1 MQAARG
7 VYAPSKQRTWS
18 SPKSLPARFL
28 SQRSTLPMN
37 DEEEEA
43 PKTPEAFVA
52 VLPGS
57 SHDENPFDEL
67 AMYYMPFKQIGE
79 LCESRG

>member
-1 MQAARG
+1 
-7 VYAPSKQRTWS
+7 
-18 SPKSLPARFL
+18 
-28 SQRSTLPMN
+28 MN